1 MASLMDKMTHAA
13 AVAKWKADQQVRI
26 MRAQNS
32 VREMENQVRSQKAD
46 IAEITLALYAKDAL
60 TEGQLIPLCQQ
71 ISQIHSQIQSINQT
85 IEAIKQEQ
93 APADPSLNSSAYQP
107 ATNNSIGQTVD
118 PSSPSLSGLVCP
130 ECGMALVGRFC
141 PVHGKEGITPTA

>member
-107 ATNNSIGQTVD
+107 ATNGSVLSCARKRGNNSNRIN
-118 PSSPSLSGLVCP
+118 
-130 ECGMALVGRFC
+130 RF
-141 PVHGKEGITPTA
+141 KMIEENLDSRSIF